1 MYELERRQ
9 LMEALIAEIRI
20 YEERRPSGQRFKSIQ
35 FRLPTIEKDMELS
48 LDLDEH
54 AETVALLTGKDV

>member
-1 MYELERRQ
+1 
-9 LMEALIAEIRI
+9 MEALIAEIRI
-20 YEERRPSGQRFKSIQ
+20 YEERRPSGQRLKSIQ
-35 FRLPTIEKDMELS
+35 FRLPTIEKDMEMS